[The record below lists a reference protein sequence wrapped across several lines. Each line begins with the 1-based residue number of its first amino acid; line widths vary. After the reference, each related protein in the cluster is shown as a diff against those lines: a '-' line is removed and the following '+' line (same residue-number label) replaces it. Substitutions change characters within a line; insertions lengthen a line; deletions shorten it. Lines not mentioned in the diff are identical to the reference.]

1 LTARKKLLSDEEI
14 LGGGDTGRNDIT
26 DNTESVGFDLRK
38 KRRISIIILQNF

>member
-1 LTARKKLLSDEEI
+1 MRWLEWLTARKKLLSDEEI

-38 KRRISIIILQNF
+38 REEFRL